1 MQVEEIDNNNDDDND
16 NIKKEYKMKNEK
28 ILLDDKLKY

>member
-1 MQVEEIDNNNDDDND
+1 MQVEEIDNNNDDDNVI
-16 NIKKEYKMKNEK
+16 IKKEYKMKNEK